1 MLLINCPFCGPRP
14 ETEFAYG
21 GPAVARRPE
30 APQDISDEDWVEY
43 LTVVPNPMGPVAE
56 RWWHAK
62 GCGCWLVL
70 KRDTVTHDI
79 IEPPEFAK

>member
-43 LTVVPNPMGPVAE
+43 LTVVPNPMGA
-56 RWWHAK
+56 
-62 GCGCWLVL
+62 GC
-70 KRDTVTHDI
+70 
-79 IEPPEFAK
+79 